1 MSWDTFLALH
11 FTSPHS
17 RTLSDLFLPV
27 FQDVIMRMGPR
38 AVVLTLIS
46 WVTVSGVCL
55 SCPCNGVQM
64 RFLSHFYLLLHSAEL
79 PAWKVWLGKWI
90 TCPNLHGRWVVTL
103 RTGAWQ
109 KGTIRRWY
117 RHTCFMLNLWWSWQ
131 PTCHTGETRPWNENV
146 VSALSST
153 CLLRRN
159 RLQMVRKILGGK
171 QKTNNIHYIT
181 LMTRSQTD

>member
-1 MSWDTFLALH
+1 ME
-11 FTSPHS
+11 
-17 RTLSDLFLPV
+17 
-27 FQDVIMRMGPR
+27 

-55 SCPCNGVQM
+55 PCPCNGVQM

-103 RTGAWQ
+103 RMGAWQ